1 MMRHIDHFEANEAM
15 KPTARDY
22 SLIGRDTVRAE
33 ESGLAA
39 AEWYACPIERKQLK
53 ELMKRSD
60 GPAIRDT
67 IIWIVGFIV
76 SAAGGIY
83 FWGSWWAVP
92 FFLVY
97 GVLYGS
103 SSDSRWHEA
112 GHRTMFKTTWMN
124 DVLYYVA
131 SFMVLREP
139 TVWRWSHTRHHT
151 DTIIVGRDPE
161 IAVPRPPDILGILLN
176 IFAIKNAMALA
187 AKLYLHVQGRLQEEE
202 KTFIP
207 EMERPRVY
215 LTARIYVA
223 IYAAVI
229 IACFATGSILPAML
243 IGLPSLYG
251 AFLGIYFG
259 LTQHAGLAEDVLDH
273 RLNCRTVY
281 MNPVFRFLY
290 LNMNY
295 HVEHHM
301 FPMIPYHA
309 LPRLHAAIKDDCP
322 TPYPNTIAAYREI
335 IPAILRQR
343 KDPAWHVV
351 RQLPARAKPVPYNHE
366 TILKPAE

>member
-1 MMRHIDHFEANEAM
+1 M

-22 SLIGRDTVRAE
+22 SLIGRDSAE
-33 ESGLAA
+33 AEANGLAA
-39 AEWYACPIERKQLK
+39 AEWYSCPIDRKVLK

-60 GPAIRDT
+60 GPALRDT
-67 IIWIVGFIV
+67 AIWIGALLL
-76 SAAGGIY
+76 SGAGGIY

-103 SSDSRWHEA
+103 ASDSRWHEA
-112 GHRTMFKTTWMN
+112 GHGTAFKTRWMN
-124 DVLYYVA
+124 DVVYA
-131 SFMVLREP
+131 IGSFMILREP

-176 IFAIKNAMALA
+176 FFALKSAVNLFKQLFMHAG
-187 AKLYLHVQGRLQEEE
+187 GRLSDEE
-202 KTFIP
+202 KTYVP
-207 EMERPRVY
+207 EMERGKVY
-215 LTARIYVA
+215 LVARIYLA

-229 IACFATGSILPAML
+229 IACLMMGSILPAML

-251 AFLGIYFG
+251 GFMTPFFG

-273 RLNCRTVY
+273 RLNSRTVY
-281 MNPVFRFLY
+281 MNPLFRFLY
-290 LNMNY
+290 WNMNY

-301 FPMIPYHA
+301 FPMVPYHA
-309 LPRLHAAIKDDCP
+309 LPRLHAAIKADCP
-322 TPYPNTIAAYREI
+322 TPYPSTIAAYREI
-335 IPAILRQR
+335 IPALLRQVR
-343 KDPAWHVV
+343 EPAWFVV
-351 RQLPARAKPVPYNHE
+351 RELPAGVKPVPYNHG
-366 TILKPAE
+366 TVLKPAE